1 MTNPIPQFI
10 VRASRSETLAFLTV
24 AMAAVLL
31 APSVN
36 AQSVVYRETFYSTV
50 NNGTLN
56 AANPALGWHFDKSPT
71 GAIGGTVVNADG
83 LATRSGLNGEP
94 INLPA
99 INAGTY
105 AGTDQGIMFT
115 TAGDAR
121 QGLFY
126 TSEYTALSSQN
137 ITQISWYAANS
148 STLPTQQ
155 VAIQVD
161 GNWFVS
167 SALFTTPALSGGAF
181 AANTAIKETLTFA
194 GSTWHALSYT
204 TGVTAF
210 SISGTAIALP
220 TGNVTAF
227 GLFIDTANSGNVR
240 FDTFEISA
248 SSIPEPSSY
257 AVIVGFAVLG
267 LGLCRRRNPLKALA
281 ASSI

>member
-10 VRASRSETLAFLTV
+10 VRASRPEILAFLIV
-24 AMAAVLL
+24 ATAAAFLT
-31 APSVN
+31 PSAH

-56 AANPALGWHFDKSPT
+56 TANPSLGWHFDKSPT
-71 GAIGGTVVNADG
+71 GAIGQTVVNADG

-94 INLPA
+94 IDLPA

-105 AGTDQGIMFT
+105 AGTDQGIIFT

-148 STLPTQQ
+148 ATSPTQQ
-155 VAIQVD
+155 VAIQVN
-161 GNWFVS
+161 GNWFIS
-167 SALFTTPALSGGAF
+167 STLFTTPALSGGAF

-194 GSTWHALSYT
+194 GSTWKALSYT
-204 TGVTAF
+204 TGATPF
-210 SISGTAIALP
+210 SISGTAVALP
-220 TGNVTAF
+220 TGDVTAF
-227 GLFIDTANSGNVR
+227 GLFVDTANSGNIR
-240 FDTFEISA
+240 FDTYEIMA

-257 AVIVGFAVLG
+257 AMILGLTVLG
-267 LGLCRRRNPLKALA
+267 TVACRRRKYRKALA
-281 ASSI
+281 TPAL